1 MKLSLASLLV
11 IATASAATPTPY
23 LFQKPTMNR
32 TQLVFV
38 YAGDLW
44 SVPRQGGDARRLTAG
59 AGVETDPVF
68 SPDGSLLAFTGNY
81 DGGTDVF
88 VMAAEGGVPKRLTW
102 HPAPDIVLGWTPDGS
117 RVLFTSPRT
126 SYSRFSELFTVSKNG
141 GFEEKVPVPM
151 GFEASFSPDGKRLAY
166 VPLSRAFAAWKRYR
180 GGRTAPIWL
189 ANLDTGHI
197 EKVPRSNS
205 NDYNPMWAGDK
216 LYFLSDRSGPVSL
229 FAYDTK
235 SRQVK
240 QLVPND
246 GLDFKSA
253 SAGPGGI
260 VYEQFGSIH
269 IYDFK
274 SAKSETVPIRLTG
287 DLPEV
292 RERLV
297 DAGKRLS
304 NAHISPTGAR
314 AVFEARGEIVT
325 IPAEKGDA
333 RNLTN
338 TPGINERDPAWSPDG
353 KTIAYFSDESGE
365 YELHLRAQNGMGEPV
380 RIKLGDPPAFY
391 FDPRWSPDNKKIA
404 YRDCHL
410 GLWYVDLDDKK
421 PVRIAKD
428 LYYPGTEMTPA
439 WSPDSQWIAYTRRLK
454 NYLGAIFVYS
464 IGGATSTQITDG
476 MSDTESPV
484 FDKDGKYLYFTS
496 STDSGPSLEPDLHSA
511 QRTVSRSIYLVVLDK
526 SQASPFSPE
535 SDDEPHSPSVSAGD
549 AHSPSVSAGDGHSPS
564 VSAGD
569 AHNVPVKIDFD
580 KIGQRI
586 LAVPMPARRYVDLQ
600 IGKPGVLFAVEGAGF
615 GRGLAPGTTV
625 HRFDLKSRKSDV
637 AIAGV
642 RGFEISQNGEKML
655 YQQADRWTIAAL
667 RPIAASP
674 APGSPPAAPAA
685 NPGANVLKTDSIE
698 VRSDPKLEW
707 KQMYHEAWR
716 IERDFFYDPGFHGY
730 DLVAA
735 EKKYA
740 PYLENIGS
748 RNDLNY
754 LLAEMLGEM
763 TVGHLSVVGGDQP
776 AVKRVQTG
784 LLGADYKI
792 ENGRYRFDRV
802 FDGENWNPQLRAP
815 LTQPGVNVAAGDYL
829 LAVNGRELRAAD
841 NVYSFFEATADK
853 SVVLKVGPDASGA
866 GSREVT
872 VVPLGTETGLRNLA
886 WIEDNRRKVDRI
898 TNGRVAYVYMPDTG
912 FGGLTNFNR
921 YFFAQ
926 VGKEAVIVDERF
938 NGGGALATDII
949 EYLKRPLMSLAATR
963 DGMDEQQPQG
973 AIFGPK
979 VMIVNEF
986 AGSGGDA
993 MPWYFK
999 RAGLGKLVG
1008 KRTWGGLV
1016 GRAGA
1021 PPLMDGGMVTAPASG
1036 IWNPNGQWEVEN
1048 QGIAPDI
1055 EVEHDPELVR
1065 QGRDPQLEK
1074 AVEVVMEELKRQPA
1088 PVPKRPDYP
1097 NYHKKAL

>member
-1 MKLSLASLLV
+1 MCPKLALLLA
-11 IATASAATPTPY
+11 IASASAAPAPY

-197 EKVPRSNS
+197 EKLPRSNS
-205 NDYNPMWAGDK
+205 NDYNPMWSGDK

-235 SRQVK
+235 SKQVK
-240 QLVPND
+240 QLVPNA

-274 SAKSETVPIRLTG
+274 SGKSETVPIRLTG

-297 DAGKRLS
+297 NAGKRLS

-325 IPAEKGDA
+325 VPAEKGDA

-380 RIKLGDPPAFY
+380 KIKLGDPPAFY

-476 MSDTESPV
+476 MSDAESPV

-526 SQASPFSPE
+526 NQASPFSPE
-535 SDDEPHSPSVSAGD
+535 SDDEKAASEPHSPSVSAGD
-549 AHSPSVSAGDGHSPS
+549 AHKVS
-564 VSAGD
+564 
-569 AHNVPVKIDFD
+569 VKIDFD

-615 GRGLAPGTTV
+615 GFFAPGAAFSTTI

-655 YQQADRWTIAAL
+655 YRQADRWTIAAP
-667 RPIAASP
+667 RPITQSP
-674 APGSPPAAPAA
+674 APAAAPAAPAA
-685 NPGANVLKTDSIE
+685 GPGVNVLKTDSIE
-698 VRSDPKLEW
+698 VRSDPKMEW

-730 DLVAA
+730 DLAAA
-735 EKKYA
+735 EKKYT

-748 RNDLNY
+748 RDDLNY

-763 TVGHLSVVGGDQP
+763 TVGHLRVTGGDQP
-776 AVKRVQTG
+776 AVTHIQTG

-802 FDGENWNPQLRAP
+802 YDGENWNPQLRAP
-815 LTQPGVNVAAGDYL
+815 LTQPGINVAAGDYL
-829 LAVNGRELRAAD
+829 LAVNGRELRASD
-841 NVYSFFEATADK
+841 NVYSFFEATAEK

-886 WIEDNRRKVDRI
+886 WIEDNHRKVDRM

-1021 PPLMDGGMVTAPASG
+1021 PPLMDGGVVTAPASG

-1048 QGIAPDI
+1048 RGIAPDI

-1074 AVEVVMEELKRQPA
+1074 AVEVVMEELKRQPV